1 MEQFMQISQ
10 SITQQKM
17 AWSLAEIAEATG
29 LSLNFL
35 RYEERR
41 GNIQSVRFGRR
52 VLILNDEMRRYLT
65 EGSVG
70 GQSRDSGLPNE

>member
-1 MEQFMQISQ
+1 MQVLK
-10 SITQQKM
+10 SITNQKM

-41 GNIQSVRFGRR
+41 GNIKSVRFGRR

-70 GQSRDSGLPNE
+70 GQSLESGISNE